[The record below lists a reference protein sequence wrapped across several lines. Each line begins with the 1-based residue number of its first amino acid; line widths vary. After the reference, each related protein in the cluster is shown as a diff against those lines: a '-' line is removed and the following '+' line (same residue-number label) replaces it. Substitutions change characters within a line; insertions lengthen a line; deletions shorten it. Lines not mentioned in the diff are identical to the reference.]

1 MHTSKLA
8 DFLVNLNMGLRGIV
22 SDAEFG
28 NELNTLADE
37 FRQFGD
43 YPVYGL
49 IAFLHDAKRLLKT
62 DSGVVDPPELA
73 RFRLA
78 VHSSKVVEHGDGTT
92 SYKWNEKVNEALE
105 GVQRFMGVAD
115 KAKSSRKSSQKI
127 ATEPFVPNDRIKF
140 MQQRIMTLL
149 QAGTDGTAEH
159 DAAVNQIEIDL
170 RVTKPKDKV
179 FSKEEVEWLAREVAA
194 FSLKGKDKAILSILG
209 KLNFKK
215 NAVLSR
221 ES

>member
-1 MHTSKLA
+1 
-8 DFLVNLNMGLRGIV
+8 
-22 SDAEFG
+22 
-28 NELNTLADE
+28 
-37 FRQFGD
+37 
-43 YPVYGL
+43 
-49 IAFLHDAKRLLKT
+49 
-62 DSGVVDPPELA
+62 
-73 RFRLA
+73 
-78 VHSSKVVEHGDGTT
+78 
-92 SYKWNEKVNEALE
+92 
-105 GVQRFMGVAD
+105 
-115 KAKSSRKSSQKI
+115 
-127 ATEPFVPNDRIKF
+127 